1 MNNKDNKK
9 LAQNE
14 LLKYKLRLAALEVM
28 RLRLQKLEDEEV
40 QRQYEETAAAAELT
54 RIALESLPA
63 REQQVLDRFY
73 INRESGHVDRL
84 CEELGYET
92 SNVYR
97 MKNRALGHF
106 AEVLFGP
113 QP

>member
-1 MNNKDNKK
+1 M
-9 LAQNE
+9 
-14 LLKYKLRLAALEVM
+14 KYKLRLAALEIM
-28 RLRLQKLEDEEV
+28 RLRLQKMQDEEV
-40 QRQYEETAAAAELT
+40 MRQYEETAAAAELT

-63 REQQVLDRFY
+63 KERQVLDRFY

-106 AEVLFGP
+106 AEVLYGSET
-113 QP
+113 